1 MKYVSLITILLLFIS
16 LYLLKC
22 KLNEVRNERDVLSDA
37 IRNYADN
44 NANSDIMNTANF
56 YLECINKDTTNLNNW
71 AYAY

>member
-1 MKYVSLITILLLFIS
+1 MKYVNLITICLLFVS
-16 LYLLKC
+16 LGLMYA

-44 NANSDIMNTANF
+44 NANSDLMNTANF

>member
-1 MKYVSLITILLLFIS
+1 MKYISLITICLLFIS
-16 LYLLKC
+16 LGLMYA
-22 KLNEVRNERDVLSDA
+22 KLNKVRNERDVLSDA

-56 YLECINKDTTNLNNW
+56 YLEFINKDTTNLNNW

>member
-1 MKYVSLITILLLFIS
+1 MKYVSLITICLLFVS
-16 LYLLKC
+16 LYLLEC
-22 KLNEVRNERDVLSDA
+22 KLNEVRQERNILSDT

>member
-1 MKYVSLITILLLFIS
+1 MKYVSLITICLLFVS

-22 KLNEVRNERDVLSDA
+22 KLNEVRQERDVLSNA

>member
-1 MKYVSLITILLLFIS
+1 MKYVNLLTICLLFIS
-16 LYLLKC
+16 LGLMYA
-22 KLNEVRNERDVLSDA
+22 KLNEVRNERDILSDA

-56 YLECINKDTTNLNNW
+56 YLEVIEKDTTNLNNW